1 MAGHALAL
9 VDLSPTIS
17 LDWVCPGHLPR
28 LLGKLPDAAGL
39 FSATRGEH
47 QEALAAFWDLVHQ
60 GMDAR
65 RELQLQTL
73 DGEHWF
79 RLHAMH
85 GVGADGQPFLVLNL
99 EDIDSELTGEQEKI
113 ERRRKE
119 TIQSMAAGIAHEFN
133 NYLTPIRGFIEL
145 TMDALGEEHPS
156 TDGLRTA
163 LTQAEACA
171 ELVKQIM
178 FSSSKSLLNL
188 RKVNLSTLLS
198 NLVIDAVHVLKI
210 DTAAIEIRQRIS
222 QDMPA
227 IWIDHEMFRQ
237 AIRHLIHNA
246 VLAMPRG
253 GVLTVS
259 AEGAKAGK
267 PGDTDFVLIEIIDT
281 GEGIRTE
288 HMGKIFDPFF
298 TTRNRAEARGMGLP
312 MVQGMVTQM
321 GGWIEIQSAP
331 GKGTRVAMHLP
342 TQAPGQKTSS
352 TGVLRDEDG
361 TRAVAVI
368 PTGRMLVADDED
380 YVLKLIS
387 RVFSK
392 EGWDITEATSFY
404 EVLNSL
410 ETRKE
415 HYDVLI
421 LDVSM
426 PGPSAEETLRRI
438 LDAGCKA
445 HILLVSGLPGSE
457 RMDRLIKQSNGIFI
471 SKPFSLGNLVDR
483 VEKLMASG

>member
-1 MAGHALAL
+1 MTISAAERLGSLRRPLDAGRDAAAVVDDRDRVVGVERGDDDVVAVAGQRL
-9 VDLSPTIS
+9 VDGVVDDLEHHVVQAGAVVGVADVHAGP
-17 LDWVCPGHLPR
+17 LAHR
-28 LLGKLPDAAGL
+28 LQA
-39 FSATRGEH
+39 
-47 QEALAAFWDLVHQ
+47 
-60 GMDAR
+60 
-65 RELQLQTL
+65 
-73 DGEHWF
+73 
-79 RLHAMH
+79 
-85 GVGADGQPFLVLNL
+85 L
-99 EDIDSELTGEQEKI
+99 EDLD
-113 ERRRKE
+113 
-119 TIQSMAAGIAHEFN
+119 
-133 NYLTPIRGFIEL
+133 
-145 TMDALGEEHPS
+145 
-156 TDGLRTA
+156 
-163 LTQAEACA
+163 TQAEACA

-210 DTAAIEIRQRIS
+210 DTGAIDIRQHIS
-222 QDMPA
+222 PDMPA

-259 AEGAKAGK
+259 AQGAKPGK
-267 PGDTDFVLIEIIDT
+267 PGDTDFVLIEITDT

-331 GKGTRVAMHLP
+331 GKGTRVALHLP
-342 TQAPGQKTSS
+342 TQAPGQKS
-352 TGVLRDEDG
+352 TPPGGLRDEDG

-368 PTGRMLVADDED
+368 PTGRMLIADDED

-426 PGPSAEETLRRI
+426 PGPSAEETLQRI

-457 RMDRLIKQSNGIFI
+457 RMDHLIKLSNGIFI